1 MSTFCSKCPY
11 RYAASSGTLDPGLRA
26 TYGDNYTGSSFP
38 DSLKFF
44 CYWDGRND
52 AYSGK
57 TDASVDSGASVTTD
71 WSPSDSRDAGTVST
85 ECRNDGCYANFN
97 LQLKADG
104 GGSATNYFV
113 WKTKTGEWDG
123 AWIGTSTA
131 SGISP
136 WGTSIFSTS
145 EKLLPGQT
153 VCYSL
158 YFQPLGPNV
167 NAWASVSACASAN
180 VTSFEGKSSVTDA
193 VNGSTEWRG
202 SD

>member
-1 MSTFCSKCPY
+1 MLEKFKIAY